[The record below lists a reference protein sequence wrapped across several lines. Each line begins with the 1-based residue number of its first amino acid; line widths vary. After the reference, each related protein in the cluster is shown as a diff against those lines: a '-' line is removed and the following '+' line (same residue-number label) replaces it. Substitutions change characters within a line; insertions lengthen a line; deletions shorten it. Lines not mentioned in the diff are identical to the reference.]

1 MNQFLFNMLQSAQP
15 MPAYPETP
23 ATSSIDQ
30 MLENFKALLSGPGE
44 SFLIVMGIAAIL
56 PAIICLLIAYF
67 ASRNHEGSGKSVLGL
82 IGVSLVMC
90 VPIVSLVMVFIW
102 AFGEKTKSDPTFR
115 NWARLLLISEL
126 YVIIFSITYVV
137 GNILVLNGML

>member
-15 MPAYPETP
+15 MPSYSETPETLGM
-23 ATSSIDQ
+23 DQ
-30 MLENFKALLSGPGE
+30 MFERLWLLLTGPGE
-44 SFLIVMGIAAIL
+44 AFLIVLGIAAVL

-126 YVIIFSITYVV
+126 YVIIFSITYAI
-137 GNILVLNGML
+137 GNILVLSGMI